1 MNPLREQAKK
11 TSNSLL
17 PPHSDI
23 HGFFVSVK
31 AKGIMMAA
39 EVLPTCNTFFLQDH
53 IILTDTYYLLV
64 HSIYNAVFIRF
75 NEIKVYDDNK

>member
-1 MNPLREQAKK
+1 
-11 TSNSLL
+11 
-17 PPHSDI
+17 
-23 HGFFVSVK
+23 
-31 AKGIMMAA
+31 MMAAA